1 MLRYKREMKDK
12 TSIRWVF
19 WSKIF
24 FLFININIIII
35 IIIIVVVV
43 VVVRIGD
50 HAPCILDT
58 YFN

>member
-1 MLRYKREMKDK
+1 MKDK
-12 TSIRWVF
+12 KKYPVVF
-19 WSKIF
+19 LVKNI
-24 FLFININIIII
+24 FLFININVIIII
-35 IIIIVVVV
+35 IIVVVVVV